1 MMAAL
6 LYPGHLINRL
16 PKVRG
21 RYTPNASLAKYTW
34 FKVGGP
40 AEVIFRP
47 ADTEDLSHFLANKP
61 SDVPVTVIGV
71 GSNLL
76 VRDGGVPGVVI
87 RLGKGFN
94 TVGIRG
100 EEVWAGGGALDANV
114 AKHCAEVGIGGL
126 EFLSGIPGA
135 IGGALRMNAGAYGTE
150 MKNVV
155 INARAID
162 QDGNLHGLSPEDLNF
177 SYRKSGVPD
186 NWIFTEVVMRGYR
199 EDPAVIAARM
209 AEIRVSREETQPTRT
224 ATGGST
230 FANPEGHK
238 AWQLIDQAGCRG
250 LKRGNAQVSEK
261 HCNFLINL
269 GNATAADLE
278 GLGEEVR
285 RRVFQNSGVTLR
297 WEIRRIGVTKGPHAE
312 EVKR

>member
-21 RYTPNASLAKYTW
+21 RYTPNAPLAKYTW

-47 ADTEDLSHFLANKP
+47 ADTDDLVQFLANKP
-61 SDVPVTVIGV
+61 EDVPITVIGV

-94 TVGIRG
+94 SVGVRG
-100 EEVWAGGGALDANV
+100 EEVYAGGGALDANV
-114 AKHCAEVGIGGL
+114 AKHCAEAGIGGL

-135 IGGALRMNAGAYGTE
+135 IGGALRMNAGAYGRE
-150 MKNVV
+150 MKDVV
-155 INARAID
+155 INAKAID
-162 QDGNLHGLSPEDLNF
+162 MQGNLHGLSPEDMEF
-177 SYRKSGVPD
+177 SYRKSGVPQD
-186 NWIFTEVVMRGYR
+186 WIFTEVLMRGRR
-199 EDPAVIAARM
+199 EDPAVIAERM
-209 AEIRVSREETQPTRT
+209 AEIRSSREETQPTRT

-238 AWQLIDQAGCRG
+238 AWELIDQAGCRG
-250 LKRGNAQVSEK
+250 LKRGDAQVSEK
-261 HCNFLINL
+261 HCNFLINN
-269 GNATAADLE
+269 GDATATDLE
-278 GLGEEVR
+278 SLGEEVR
-285 RRVFQNSGVTLR
+285 RRVYQTSGVTLR
-297 WEIRRIGVTKGPHAE
+297 WEIRRIGINKGPRAE